1 MSVDDDEGSRSAAF
15 VGDDHASW
23 RSPLSTR
30 YGSPAMLRLWGE
42 RNKRIAWRK
51 VWHALA
57 RAQHEVGLVTA
68 EQLADIAAHVDDID
82 VEAALAIEAEIK
94 HDLVAELR
102 VFAAQCDA
110 HGHGAGGVLHLGA
123 TSMDIEDNADA
134 RRIYKSLELVIERV
148 ATVLAGL
155 AERIDATA
163 DIATMGFTHLQPAE
177 PTTLGYRFAQL
188 AQDLIE
194 DYGALTAARDGL
206 RGKGLKGACGTSAS
220 YVELLGSTAKARQLE
235 ARVMHHLRLMPYP
248 VATQTYPR
256 KQDFVVVNALASL
269 AQSFYKFA
277 FDLRFLQTPAIGELS
292 EPFGAHQIGS
302 SAMPFKRNP
311 VAAENVCSLAR
322 QLAALPRIAWD
333 NAAHS
338 LLERTLDDSANRRSL
353 LPEAFILADAIV
365 ERTRKILDGLVH
377 NPVATE
383 RLLASYGVFAATE
396 KVLMEAARAG
406 GDRQVL
412 HEVLRDQAMVA
423 WAAVGRGEAN
433 PLPTLL
439 ADDARITRWVPAAR
453 VMQLLDARAHV
464 GDAPERARELAALIR
479 EVLQGGEAVEG
490 G

>member
-1 MSVDDDEGSRSAAF
+1 MSAEEDVGDGCNSAPLDDD
-15 VGDDHASW
+15 VHVYW

-30 YGSPAMLRLWGE
+30 YGPPTMLRHWGE
-42 RNKRIAWRK
+42 RNKRRAWRN

-57 RAQHEVGLVTA
+57 RAQHEVGLVSA
-68 EQLADIAAHVDDID
+68 EQLADIAAHVGDID
-82 VEAALAIEAEIK
+82 VEAALAIEDVIK

-123 TSMDIEDNADA
+123 TSMDIEDNADV
-134 RRIYKSLELVIERV
+134 RRISKSLGLIIGRLEAMLM
-148 ATVLAGL
+148 GL
-155 AERIDATA
+155 ADRIDATA

-177 PTTLGYRFAQL
+177 PTTLGYRFAQF
-188 AQDLIE
+188 AQDLVE
-194 DYGALTAARDGL
+194 DYGALTAVRDGL

-220 YVELLGSTAKARQLE
+220 YVELLGDVAKARQLE
-235 ARVMHHLRLMPYP
+235 ARVMHHLGLTPYP

-292 EPFGAHQIGS
+292 EAFGAHQIGS

-311 VAAENVCSLAR
+311 IAAENVCSLAR

-338 LLERTLDDSANRRSL
+338 LLERTLDDSANRRSM

-383 RLLASYGVFAATE
+383 RLLTNYGVFAATE
-396 KVLMEAARAG
+396 KVLMEAARVGA
-406 GDRQVL
+406 DRQVL

-423 WAAVGRGEAN
+423 WAVVGRGEAN
-433 PLPTLL
+433 PLPALL
-439 ADDARITRWVPAAR
+439 CADERITRWVPAAR

-464 GDAPERARELAALIR
+464 GDAPERAREFAALIR
-479 EVLQGGEAVEG
+479 EMFQGGKEG
-490 G
+490 

>member
-1 MSVDDDEGSRSAAF
+1 MNDDAGSRSAAF
-15 VGDDHASW
+15 VEDEHVFW

-30 YGSPAMLRLWGE
+30 YGSPTMLRRWGE
-42 RNKRIAWRK
+42 HNKRRSWRV

-57 RAQHEVGLVTA
+57 RAQHELGLVSA

-82 VEAALAIEAEIK
+82 VDAALAIEEDIK

-123 TSMDIEDNADA
+123 TSMDIEDNADV
-134 RRIYKSLELVIERV
+134 RRMYKSLVLVLGRLE
-148 ATVLAGL
+148 AMLMGL
-155 AERIDATA
+155 ADRIDATA

-177 PTTLGYRFAQL
+177 PTTLGYRFAQF
-188 AQDLIE
+188 AQDLLE
-194 DYGALTAARDGL
+194 DYRALSAVRDGL

-220 YVELLGSTAKARQLE
+220 YVELLGDTTKARQLE
-235 ARVMHHLRLMPYP
+235 ARVMDLLRLTPYP

-256 KQDFVVVNALASL
+256 KQDFVVVNALASM

-277 FDLRFLQTPAIGELS
+277 FDLRFLQMPAIGELS

-365 ERTRKILDGLVH
+365 VRMRRILEGLVH

-406 GDRQVL
+406 ADRQVV

-423 WAAVGRGEAN
+423 WAVVGRGEAN

-439 ADDARITRWVPAAR
+439 ANDARITRWVPADK

-464 GDAPERARELAALIR
+464 GDAPERARELAASIR
-479 EVLQGGEAVEG
+479 ELLQGSQPNVEE
-490 G
+490 